1 MNSSKSTACLLS
13 LIAFCLSPV
22 FSTAEVN
29 KAEQIAPDV
38 YSHEGDIKSSGH
50 CNNGWIGFEERG
62 QSSTLTQV
70 AALGFTRIDG
80 HLGGG
85 ALNLNSSR

>member
-13 LIAFCLSPV
+13 LIVFCLSPV

-50 CNNGWIGFEERG
+50 CNNGWISFEERG
-62 QSSTLTQV
+62 HPL
-70 AALGFTRIDG
+70 A
-80 HLGGG
+80 
-85 ALNLNSSR
+85 